1 MFFLS
6 CTQIINNFAVEEA
19 LLISKIVAGDTNAEG
34 QLILKFR
41 ERIEFLVRVKLKGK
55 VSQFDRDDIISDIQ
69 NAVLTSIRKNGF
81 DQSKGKPLE
90 AYIAGVASN
99 VIAMHFRKLKTTK
112 PAEDINKY
120 QNLNDDNNPLTLI
133 LNEEKKNEI
142 QLCLNKLQ
150 PKYKEILLLRIHEE
164 LSIEEISDQL
174 NLEKRRVSERINY
187 ALKLLLKEL
196 KKRNYFQY
204 SSAYSK

>member
-1 MFFLS
+1 MEEEVL
-6 CTQIINNFAVEEA
+6 INR
-19 LLISKIVAGDTNAEG
+19 IVAGDTNAES

-41 ERIEFLVRVKLKGK
+41 EKIEFFVRVKLKGK
-55 VSQFDRDDIISDIQ
+55 VSKFDRDDIISDIQ
-69 NAVLTSIRKNGF
+69 NSILTSLRKNGF

-99 VIAMHFRKLKTTK
+99 VIAMYFRKLKTTK
-112 PAEDINKY
+112 PAEDIDKY
-120 QNLNDDNNPLTLI
+120 QNLNDDNNPLTLV
-133 LNEEKKNEI
+133 LAEEKKNEI
-142 QLCLNKLQ
+142 QFCLNKLE
-150 PKYKEILLLRIHEE
+150 PKYKGILLLRVYEE

-204 SSAYSK
+204 SSASRK

>member
-1 MFFLS
+1 M
-6 CTQIINNFAVEEA
+6 EEV
-19 LLISKIVAGDTNAEG
+19 LLISKIVAGDTNAEA

-55 VSQFDRDDIISDIQ
+55 VSRFDRDDIFSDIQ

-99 VIAMHFRKLKTTK
+99 VIAMYFRKLKTTK

-150 PKYKEILLLRIHEE
+150 PKYREILLMRIYEE
-164 LSIEEISDQL
+164 LSIEQISDQL

>member
-1 MFFLS
+1 M
-6 CTQIINNFAVEEA
+6 EEV
-19 LLISKIVAGDTNAEG
+19 LLISKIVAGDTNAEA

-55 VSQFDRDDIISDIQ
+55 VSRFDLDDIFSDIQ

-99 VIAMHFRKLKTTK
+99 VIAMYFRKLKTTK
-112 PAEDINKY
+112 PAEDIYKY
-120 QNLNDDNNPLTLI
+120 QNLNNDNNPLTLI

-150 PKYKEILLLRIHEE
+150 PKYREILLMRIYEE
-164 LSIEEISDQL
+164 LSIEQISDQL